1 MLARSLSL
9 AIVLA
14 AAAAHAQP
22 VTTPQESAPL
32 AEIQDEKQLA
42 QTLAV
47 ITQDPA
53 IKVDDPKARPLAQA
67 LMTEGVRQLK
77 AKSYDQALANFLEA
91 YGKIPSPKILL
102 NVAST
107 LRDMGRLADAANT
120 YQRYLTDPATGPER
134 MNEVK
139 ELLVKLD
146 EQLTIL
152 TVRVMPKGTD
162 VSIDGGPFVTIG
174 STLLTRVRPGLHM
187 VRGRRGDATTELSLN
202 GFEGEQK
209 DVEVDV
215 KEPAKPVVAET
226 KPTETKP
233 TEAKP
238 TETKP
243 AETKPAERPS
253 LIETDPGKAP
263 EHVDGWLIT
272 GTSYGT
278 ANPTTSERHVRSGYA
293 GPEVVAIVPQYET
306 TDTGIAVVEY
316 TDHTTIS
323 SGVVGILRI
332 DGKGRGAAGGLG
344 FAWAQSDHVELE
356 LAGLR
361 SDSWGVYA
369 GFRWRFMAGWF
380 RPYAAAGLPVFFFQD
395 DNMTNQVAIGVRG
408 AGGLELM
415 INGHLS
421 IEGDVGYEHFFNV
434 DGIYLHNKTIDTDV
448 FVPTVGLIGR
458 M

>member
-1 MLARSLSL
+1 MLARSLCL
-9 AIVLA
+9 AVVLG

-22 VTTPQESAPL
+22 VTTPQDSPPL

-91 YGKIPSPKILL
+91 YGKFPSPKILL

-146 EQLTIL
+146 DQLTIL
-152 TVRVMPKGTD
+152 TVRVMPKGTE

-187 VRGRRGDATTELSLN
+187 VRGRRGNATTELSLN

-209 DVEVDV
+209 DVTVEV
-215 KEPAKPVVAET
+215 KEPPTQQPAPPPVVEKT
-226 KPTETKP
+226 
-233 TEAKP
+233 
-238 TETKP
+238 
-243 AETKPAERPS
+243 
-253 LIETDPGKAP
+253 P

-272 GTSYGT
+272 GTQYGT
-278 ANPTTSERHVRSGYA
+278 ANPTTSERHVRAGYA
-293 GPEVVAIVPQYET
+293 GPEVAAIVPDYET
-306 TDTGIAVVEY
+306 TDTGIAIVAAP
-316 TDHTTIS
+316 DHTEIT
-323 SGVVGILRI
+323 SGVVGILRV

-344 FAWAQSDHVELE
+344 FAWAQSDHVEFE

-361 SDSWGVYA
+361 SDSWGLYA

-395 DNMTNQVAIGVRG
+395 DNMTNQVAVGVRG

-421 IEGDVGYEHFFNV
+421 IEGDIGYEHFFNV
-434 DGIYLHNKTIDTDV
+434 TGVYLHNKTIDTDV

-458 M
+458 L